1 MPEWALQF
9 FDERR
14 QQRLQ
19 PTEFTHTAVIKASRV
34 PKQTSQYSAIL
45 SMAFSS
51 ELWTVMDPVDVLTD
65 PDFNLLNPFFM
76 VVVLGLILNNVLDWE
91 AWRKTEGG
99 LALGILLGPFLSLG
113 SVPVRLMRLI
123 RRIGIWES
131 HGGQDRSC
139 RLIDDGLEGD
149 QNRPSVLM
157 WRPGSLTRSHQC
169 M

>member
-1 MPEWALQF
+1 MISIAEL
-9 FDERR
+9 
-14 QQRLQ
+14 
-19 PTEFTHTAVIKASRV
+19 TEDTEEHNQMIIKRTRAA
-34 PKQTSQYSAIL
+34 KDKA
-45 SMAFSS
+45 
-51 ELWTVMDPVDVLTD
+51 
-65 PDFNLLNPFFM
+65 
-76 VVVLGLILNNVLDWE
+76 LDWE
-91 AWRKTEGG
+91 AWRKTEEE
-99 LALGILLGPFLSLG
+99 LALGILLGPFLSLD
-113 SVPVRLMRLI
+113 SVPVRLVRLI